1 MTDPA
6 GQEPTAGVAAR
17 LREVRAEIARACA
30 ETGRDP
36 SAVTL
41 VAVSKTQPP
50 ERVQAALDAGQRVFG
65 ENYVQEAQARWT
77 PLRGR
82 YPDLELH
89 LIGPLQTNK
98 AGPAVALFDVIQTLD
113 REKLARVL
121 AKEMAK
127 QGRRRRLMVQVN
139 TGLEPQKA
147 GIAPDDVA
155 AFVAL
160 CRDELNLPVEGL
172 MAIPPEGDD
181 VAPHAALLAR
191 AAADLGLAQ
200 VSVGMSAD
208 YAVAVRF
215 GATCVRVGSLI
226 FGARPAKPA

>member
-1 MTDPA
+1 MSDAP
-6 GQEPTAGVAAR
+6 GQEPNVGIAAR

-30 ETGRDP
+30 EAGRDP
-36 SAVTL
+36 AGVTL

-65 ENYVQEAQARWT
+65 ENYVQEAQARWM
-77 PLRGR
+77 PLRER
-82 YPDLELH
+82 HPDLELH

-98 AGPAVALFDVIQTLD
+98 AGAAVALFDVIQTLD
-113 REKLARVL
+113 REKLAHAL

-127 QGRRRRLMVQVN
+127 QGRRRRLLVQVN

-147 GIAPDDVA
+147 GLAPDAVGP
-155 AFVAL
+155 FVAL
-160 CRDELNLPVEGL
+160 CRDRLELPVEGL
-172 MAIPPEGDD
+172 MAIPPEGED
-181 VAPHAALLAR
+181 VAPHAALLATM
-191 AAADLGLAQ
+191 AADLGLAQ
-200 VSVGMSAD
+200 VSIGMSAD

-226 FGARPAKPA
+226 FGARPAKAL

>member
-1 MTDPA
+1 MSDAP
-6 GQEPTAGVAAR
+6 GQEPTPGVAAR

-30 ETGRDP
+30 QAGRDP
-36 SAVTL
+36 SGVTL

-77 PLRGR
+77 PLRAR
-82 YPDLELH
+82 HPDLELH

-98 AGPAVALFDVIQTLD
+98 AAAAVALFDVIQTLD
-113 REKLARVL
+113 REKLAHAL

-127 QGRRRRLMVQVN
+127 QGLRRRLMVQVN

-147 GIAPDDVA
+147 GIAPEAVG
-155 AFVAL
+155 AFVAF
-160 CRDELNLPVEGL
+160 CRDQLNLPVEGL

-191 AAADLGLAQ
+191 TAAELGLPQ

-226 FGARPAKPA
+226 FGARPARAS